1 MFNQSEAQLQKI
13 LISSCSYLALQHHHY
28 FICHIALIYI
38 IKMPFNICCRQIY
51 WKKNQ
56 TYWKLCKIEI
66 YRISPLS
73 KRPIQAPCCDIFTCS
88 KLCQLIE
95 RIRHLDH
102 IQGSTH
108 AAWDCII
115 RQWCCCWIRCI
126 FESFHK
132 CLLRRTQCRLQS
144 ILSVQRSYLESCMFV
159 LNSCTC
165 KYERDSDGYIMQIPE
180 ETSTFPKKCRVQIV
194 GQKFNILAEMNCI
207 MIWQ

>member
-1 MFNQSEAQLQKI
+1 
-13 LISSCSYLALQHHHY
+13 
-28 FICHIALIYI
+28 
-38 IKMPFNICCRQIY
+38 MPFNICCRQIY

-144 ILSVQRSYLESCMFV
+144 ILSVQRSCLESCMFV

-165 KYERDSDGYIMQIPE
+165 KYERNSDSYIMQIPDE
-180 ETSTFPKKCRVQIV
+180 ISEKVSRANCWIKIQYTCRNELYNDMTIILETI
-194 GQKFNILAEMNCI
+194 NILWCNRNDLLTSPLLSYNFPLEVLSLV
-207 MIWQ
+207 

>member
-1 MFNQSEAQLQKI
+1 MYVVDKFIEKKIKLIENCAKQK
-13 LISSCSYLALQHHHY
+13 LTGYLHY
-28 FICHIALIYI
+28 LRDPYKHRVNCY
-38 IKMPFNICCRQIY
+38 
-51 WKKNQ
+51 
-56 TYWKLCKIEI
+56 
-66 YRISPLS
+66 
-73 KRPIQAPCCDIFTCS
+73 IFTCS
-88 KLCQLIE
+88 KQCQRIE

-102 IQGSTH
+102 IQGSTQT
-108 AAWDCII
+108 AWDCII

-165 KYERDSDGYIMQIPE
+165 KYERNSDSYIMQIPE

-207 MIWQ
+207 MI